1 MNFRKTFVFL
11 SIFVFSLC
19 NIVFA
24 ISPITIKTKEV
35 KYKTN
40 YFKSNLKIP
49 VINELTNTSLKDN
62 INKKFDNQANI
73 LKDDIESLAKRYYD
87 EAKKEGLTITPYI
100 VSTDYEVKLNDNNML
115 SILNAF
121 YEYTG
126 GAHGNYYYNSTT
138 IDLSKDTEVILSSL
152 FKENF
157 DYKDTIIKKIHKDM
171 DLDPESYFKN
181 AKSLINSI
189 SNDTKFYLEE
199 DNLVVYYDLYEIAP
213 YSTGVPEFK
222 IPLKSFSTGYIYN

>member
-1 MNFRKTFVFL
+1 MNFRKTFLVL
-11 SIFVFSLC
+11 SIFMFSLC

-35 KYKTN
+35 KYKTD

-49 VINELTNTSLKDN
+49 VITGLNYKSLQDN
-62 INKKFDNQANI
+62 INKKFDTQANV
-73 LKDDIESLAKRYYD
+73 LKDDIETLSKRYYD
-87 EAKKEGLTITPYI
+87 ESKKEGFTINPYI
-100 VSTDYEVKLNDNNML
+100 VSTDYEIKLNNEYML
-115 SILNAF
+115 SILMGF

-138 IDLSKDTEVILSSL
+138 VNLSKNTEVTLSSL

-157 DYKDTIIKKIHKDM
+157 DYNDIIIKKIHKDI

-181 AKSLINSI
+181 AKSLISNI
-189 SNDTKFYLEE
+189 SNDTKFYLEK

-213 YSTGVPEFK
+213 YSTGIPEFK
-222 IPLKSFSTGYIYN
+222 IPLKSFGTGYVY

>member
-1 MNFRKTFVFL
+1 MNLKKTLIFL
-11 SIFVFSLC
+11 SFLIFTLC

-49 VINELTNTSLKDN
+49 VVTGLTDQSLQDT
-62 INKKFDNQANI
+62 INKKFDIQAKV
-73 LKDDIESLAKRYYD
+73 LKDDIETLAKRYYD

-100 VSTDYEVKLNDNNML
+100 VSTDYEIKLNNESML
-115 SILNAF
+115 CILMGF

-138 IDLSKDTEVILSSL
+138 VDLSKDKDVTLSSL

-157 DYKDTIIKKIHKDM
+157 DYKDIVIKKIHKDIE
-171 DLDPESYFKN
+171 LDPESYFKN
-181 AKSLINSI
+181 AKSLINNI
-189 SNDTKFYLEE
+189 CDDTKFYIEK

-213 YSTGVPEFK
+213 YSTGIPEFK
-222 IPLKSFSTGYIYN
+222 IPLKSFSTGYVYN

>member
-1 MNFRKTFVFL
+1 M
-11 SIFVFSLC
+11 FSLC
-19 NIVFA
+19 TIVFA

-49 VINELTNTSLKDN
+49 VITGLSNNSLQNT
-62 INKKFDNQANI
+62 INKKFDTQSKV
-73 LKDDIESLAKRYYD
+73 LKDDIETLAKRYYD
-87 EAKKEGLTITPYI
+87 EAKKEGFTITPYI
-100 VSTDYEVKLNDNNML
+100 VSTDYEIKLNNEHMI
-115 SILNAF
+115 SILMAF

-138 IDLSKDTEVILSSL
+138 VDLSEDKEVILSSL
-152 FKENF
+152 FKDNF
-157 DYKDTIIKKIHKDM
+157 DYKDIIIKKIHNDIE
-171 DLDPESYFKN
+171 LDPESYFKN
-181 AKSLINSI
+181 AKSLINKI

-199 DNLVVYYDLYEIAP
+199 DNLVVYYDLYEISP
-213 YSTGVPEFK
+213 YSTGIPEFK